1 MSEIKYINI
10 NDDRFWQILF
20 DEACVEGKQA
30 ERIQNELEQIAVDEK
45 EIIRKPMQDIVEILE
60 EIKKIMLS
68 PKNVDCF
75 GEPCTE
81 NDCMACVI
89 NKAIEIVKEV
99 GGMDE
104 YRRTSKSKL

>member
-99 GGMDE
+99 GGMNV
-104 YRRTSKSKL
+104 